1 MIASFQQFAAIAQ
14 MSVGANIQPNAASAM
29 ALEKNL
35 KKHLMLGM
43 KGRSANGGAIRSSGQ
58 IKTKL

>member
-14 MSVGANIQPNAASAM
+14 MSAGANILSNASSAM

-43 KGRSANGGAIRSSGQ
+43 KGRSANVLQ
-58 IKTKL
+58 IGVVASQMFN